1 MKIEITAT
9 PTFWLY
15 LSAEQIELIS
25 QCATAHYDS
34 TCRASAKLGGF
45 VYGWTN
51 AVKFNA
57 TTPVQA
63 SFREIDTVLKCLEIG
78 YYIDDLAF
86 QSKQLSMTLR
96 RALFQS
102 NIEISKIHITLE
114 V

>member
-45 VYGWTN
+45 VTDGL
-51 AVKFNA
+51 
-57 TTPVQA
+57 TP
-63 SFREIDTVLKCLEIG
+63 
-78 YYIDDLAF
+78 
-86 QSKQLSMTLR
+86 
-96 RALFQS
+96 
-102 NIEISKIHITLE
+102 
-114 V
+114 